1 MASFNKVVLLG
12 NLTRDPEIKKSPGG
26 VSVAKLRL
34 AVNETYRDRQTGQPK
49 EVACFVD
56 VNVWDK
62 QADSCGQ
69 YLTRGSQV
77 LVEGR
82 LVYEEWKNAQGES
95 RNRLSVRADRVQFI
109 NTARRPEPAPG
120 SSPASGDGRTA
131 FGQSPATPGS
141 SPASGDGRT
150 AFGQSPATP
159 GSPSAS
165 GDGRTAF
172 GQSPL
177 DPDEPPF

>member
-12 NLTRDPEIKKSPGG
+12 NLTRDPEIKKSPAG
-26 VSVAKLRL
+26 VTVAKLRL

-56 VNVWDK
+56 VAVWDK
-62 QADSCGQ
+62 QAESCAQ
-69 YLTRGSQV
+69 YLTRGSQI

-109 NTARRPEPAPG
+109 NTVRRPEGAAPAGQVQGPGAQVQNPG
-120 SSPASGDGRTA
+120 SQVQSAPTASGGPTSMSAATPASA
-131 FGQSPATPGS
+131 PA
-141 SPASGDGRT
+141 AS
-150 AFGQSPATP
+150 AEQ
-159 GSPSAS
+159 
-165 GDGRTAF
+165 
-172 GQSPL
+172 PL
-177 DPDEPPF
+177 DDVPF

>member
-12 NLTRDPEIKKSPGG
+12 NLTRDPEIKKSPAG
-26 VSVAKLRL
+26 VTVAKLRL

-56 VNVWDK
+56 VAVWDK
-62 QADSCGQ
+62 QAESCAQ
-69 YLTRGSQV
+69 YLTRGSQI

-82 LVYEEWKNAQGES
+82 LIYEEWKNAQGES

-109 NTARRPEPAPG
+109 NTVRRPEGAP
-120 SSPASGDGRTA
+120 PASGDGRTA
-131 FGQSPATPGS
+131 FGQSPSAPAAGATP
-141 SPASGDGRT
+141 A
-150 AFGQSPATP
+150 
-159 GSPSAS
+159 PSAS

-172 GQSPL
+172 GQSPASA
-177 DPDEPPF
+177 EPPLDDVPF

>member
-12 NLTRDPEIKKSPGG
+12 NLTRDPELKKSPNG

-34 AVNETYRDRQTGQPK
+34 AVNETYKDRQTGQPK

-56 VNVWDK
+56 VAVWDK
-62 QADSCGQ
+62 QAESCGQ

-82 LVYEEWKNAQGES
+82 LIYEEWKNAQGES

-109 NTARRPEPAPG
+109 NTVRRPDGAPAPG
-120 SSPASGDGRTA
+120 GPASV
-131 FGQSPATPGS
+131 PAAPP
-141 SPASGDGRT
+141 PA
-150 AFGQSPATP
+150 PAA
-159 GSPSAS
+159 GAAQAPSAS

-172 GQSPL
+172 GQSPASV
-177 DPDEPPF
+177 EPPLDDVPF

>member
-12 NLTRDPEIKKSPGG
+12 NLTRDPELKKSPNG

-34 AVNETYRDRQTGQPK
+34 AVNETYKDRQTGQPK

-56 VNVWDK
+56 VAVWDK
-62 QADSCGQ
+62 QAESCGQ
-69 YLTRGSQV
+69 YLTRGSQI

-109 NTARRPEPAPG
+109 NTVRRPDGAPPAGGPASVSASSPAPRG
-120 SSPASGDGRTA
+120 PTSAPASSPASGG
-131 FGQSPATPGS
+131 PASVPAS
-141 SPASGDGRT
+141 SPAS
-150 AFGQSPATP
+150 AEP
-159 GSPSAS
+159 
-165 GDGRTAF
+165 
-172 GQSPL
+172 PL
-177 DPDEPPF
+177 DDVPF

>member
-12 NLTRDPEIKKSPGG
+12 NLTRDPELKKSPSGI
-26 VSVAKLRL
+26 SVAKLRL
-34 AVNETYRDRQTGQPK
+34 AVNETYKDRQTGQPK

-56 VNVWDK
+56 VAVWDK

-69 YLTRGSQV
+69 YLTRGSQI

-109 NTARRPEPAPG
+109 NTARRPEGAASPG
-120 SSPASGDGRTA
+120 GQPASGDGRA
-131 FGQSPATPGS
+131 ALGQSPAPAAPGG
-141 SPASGDGRT
+141 PASV
-150 AFGQSPATP
+150 PAA
-159 GSPSAS
+159 SAPP
-165 GDGRTAF
+165 AEP
-172 GQSPL
+172 PL
-177 DPDEPPF
+177 DDVPF

>member
-12 NLTRDPEIKKSPGG
+12 NLTRDPELKKSPAG
-26 VSVAKLRL
+26 VSVAKIRL
-34 AVNETYRDRQTGQPK
+34 AVNETYKDRQTGQPK

-56 VNVWDK
+56 VAVWDK
-62 QADSCGQ
+62 QAESCGQ
-69 YLTRGSQV
+69 YLTRGSQI

-109 NTARRPEPAPG
+109 NTVRRPDGAPAQG
-120 SSPASGDGRTA
+120 GPASV
-131 FGQSPATPGS
+131 P
-141 SPASGDGRT
+141 PASPS
-150 AFGQSPATP
+150 APAAGIAP
-159 GSPSAS
+159 APSAS

-172 GQSPL
+172 GQSPASA
-177 DPDEPPF
+177 EPPLDDVPF

>member
-12 NLTRDPEIKKSPGG
+12 NLTRDPELKKSPSGI
-26 VSVAKLRL
+26 SVAKLRL
-34 AVNETYRDRQTGQPK
+34 AVNETYKDRQTGQPK

-56 VNVWDK
+56 VAVWDK

-69 YLTRGSQV
+69 YLTRGSQI

-109 NTARRPEPAPG
+109 NTARRPESAAPAP
-120 SSPASGDGRTA
+120 SAH
-131 FGQSPATPGS
+131 TPGGPGFV
-141 SPASGDGRT
+141 PAAACPRSKSWT
-150 AFGQSPATP
+150 
-159 GSPSAS
+159 
-165 GDGRTAF
+165 
-172 GQSPL
+172 L
-177 DPDEPPF
+177 EVL

>member
-12 NLTRDPEIKKSPGG
+12 NLTRDPELKKSPSGI
-26 VSVAKLRL
+26 SVAKLRL

-95 RNRLSVRADRVQFI
+95 RNRLSVHADRVQFV
-109 NTARRPEPAPG
+109 NTARRPGEPVREEGTGNREQGTTQPPNHPTAQPPSQGGASRPGEPA
-120 SSPASGDGRTA
+120 
-131 FGQSPATPGS
+131 
-141 SPASGDGRT
+141 
-150 AFGQSPATP
+150 
-159 GSPSAS
+159 
-165 GDGRTAF
+165 
-172 GQSPL
+172 L
-177 DPDEPPF
+177 DPEEPPF

>member
-12 NLTRDPEIKKSPGG
+12 NLTRDPELKKSPNG

-34 AVNETYRDRQTGQPK
+34 AVNETYKDRQTGQPK

-56 VNVWDK
+56 VAVWDK

-69 YLTRGSQV
+69 YLTRGSQI

-109 NTARRPEPAPG
+109 NTVRRPEGAPPSG
-120 SSPASGDGRTA
+120 GQPPSGDGRATLS
-131 FGQSPATPGS
+131 QSPA
-141 SPASGDGRT
+141 PAPSGDGR
-150 AFGQSPATP
+150 AALGQSAA
-159 GSPSAS
+159 SAEP
-165 GDGRTAF
+165 
-172 GQSPL
+172 PL
-177 DPDEPPF
+177 DDVPF

>member
-12 NLTRDPEIKKSPGG
+12 NLTRDPEIKKSPSG
-26 VSVAKLRL
+26 VSVAKLRM

-69 YLTRGSQV
+69 YLTRGSQI

-82 LVYEEWKNAQGES
+82 LVYEEWKNAQGEA

-109 NTARRPEPAPG
+109 NTVRRPEGALG
-120 SSPASGDGRTA
+120 GPASV
-131 FGQSPATPGS
+131 PAAAPS
-141 SPASGDGRT
+141 APAAG
-150 AFGQSPATP
+150 AAPA
-159 GSPSAS
+159 PSAS

-172 GQSPL
+172 GQSPASA
-177 DPDEPPF
+177 EPPLDDVPF

>member
-109 NTARRPEPAPG
+109 NTARRPEPAASAPG
-120 SSPASGDGRTA
+120 GPGPVPAASPASGGPAPAPIAAPASGGPAASGDGRTV
-131 FGQSPATPGS
+131 FGQSPAPAA
-141 SPASGDGRT
+141 SP
-150 AFGQSPATP
+150 
-159 GSPSAS
+159 
-165 GDGRTAF
+165 
-172 GQSPL
+172 

>member
-12 NLTRDPEIKKSPGG
+12 NLTRDPELKKSPNG

-34 AVNETYRDRQTGQPK
+34 AVNETYKDRQTGQPK

-56 VNVWDK
+56 VAVWDK
-62 QADSCGQ
+62 QAESCGQ
-69 YLTRGSQV
+69 YLTRGSQI

-109 NTARRPEPAPG
+109 NTARRPEGAAAAPASSAPAPG
-120 SSPASGDGRTA
+120 GPAAAPAPAPSGDGRA
-131 FGQSPATPGS
+131 ALGQSA
-141 SPASGDGRT
+141 AS
-150 AFGQSPATP
+150 AEP
-159 GSPSAS
+159 
-165 GDGRTAF
+165 
-172 GQSPL
+172 PL
-177 DPDEPPF
+177 DDVPF

>member
-12 NLTRDPEIKKSPGG
+12 NLTRDPEIKKSPAG
-26 VSVAKLRL
+26 VTVAKLRL

-56 VNVWDK
+56 VAVWDK
-62 QADSCGQ
+62 QAESCAQ
-69 YLTRGSQV
+69 YLTRGSQI

-109 NTARRPEPAPG
+109 NTVRRPDGAPAPSG
-120 SSPASGDGRTA
+120 QGHAPVSQAQGAVPAPAASPSMPAAPSGDGRTM
-131 FGQSPATPGS
+131 FGQSPATPS
-141 SPASGDGRT
+141 TEP
-150 AFGQSPATP
+150 
-159 GSPSAS
+159 
-165 GDGRTAF
+165 
-172 GQSPL
+172 PL
-177 DPDEPPF
+177 DDVPF

>member
-12 NLTRDPEIKKSPGG
+12 NLTRDPELKKSPSGI
-26 VSVAKLRL
+26 SVAKLRL
-34 AVNETYRDRQTGQPK
+34 AVNETYKDRQTGQPK

-56 VNVWDK
+56 VAVWDK

-69 YLTRGSQV
+69 YLTRGSQI

-109 NTARRPEPAPG
+109 NTARRPEGAAPAPSAPTPG
-120 SSPASGDGRTA
+120 GPGFVPAASPAA
-131 FGQSPATPGS
+131 PGG
-141 SPASGDGRT
+141 PASV
-150 AFGQSPATP
+150 PAA
-159 GSPSAS
+159 SAAS
-165 GDGRTAF
+165 AEP
-172 GQSPL
+172 PL
-177 DPDEPPF
+177 DDVPF

>member
-12 NLTRDPEIKKSPGG
+12 NLTRDPEIKKSPSG
-26 VSVAKLRL
+26 VSVAKLRM

-69 YLTRGSQV
+69 YLTRGSQI

-82 LVYEEWKNAQGES
+82 LVYEEWKNAQGEA

-109 NTARRPEPAPG
+109 NTARRPDSSASTATAQGGSSPVPVASPAPG
-120 SSPASGDGRTA
+120 GPASVPAASPAP
-131 FGQSPATPGS
+131 SPA
-141 SPASGDGRT
+141 
-150 AFGQSPATP
+150 
-159 GSPSAS
+159 
-165 GDGRTAF
+165 
-172 GQSPL
+172 L

>member
-12 NLTRDPEIKKSPGG
+12 NLTRDPEIKKSPAG
-26 VSVAKLRL
+26 VTVAKLRL

-56 VNVWDK
+56 VAVWDK
-62 QADSCGQ
+62 QAESCAQ
-69 YLTRGSQV
+69 YLTRGSQI

-109 NTARRPEPAPG
+109 NTVRRPDGAPAPG
-120 SSPASGDGRTA
+120 PAASTVSGGPTSVSAAAPVPGGPGIVPAAAPASA
-131 FGQSPATPGS
+131 
-141 SPASGDGRT
+141 PASAD
-150 AFGQSPATP
+150 P
-159 GSPSAS
+159 
-165 GDGRTAF
+165 
-172 GQSPL
+172 PL
-177 DPDEPPF
+177 DDVPF

>member
-12 NLTRDPEIKKSPGG
+12 NLTRDPELKKSPNG

-34 AVNETYRDRQTGQPK
+34 AVNETYKDRQTGQPK

-56 VNVWDK
+56 VAVWDK
-62 QADSCGQ
+62 QAESCGQ
-69 YLTRGSQV
+69 YLTRGSQI

-109 NTARRPEPAPG
+109 NTVRRPDGAPAPG
-120 SSPASGDGRTA
+120 GPASV
-131 FGQSPATPGS
+131 PAAPP
-141 SPASGDGRT
+141 PA
-150 AFGQSPATP
+150 PAA
-159 GSPSAS
+159 GAAQAPSAS

-172 GQSPL
+172 GQSPASV
-177 DPDEPPF
+177 EPPLDDVPF